1 MTLLKGA
8 SEKLREELNHREQ
21 EIQRGAMKIEHLE
34 NDTRIMNGKIEQLR
48 ADCRQQE
55 KNKKDL
61 AEQLRFQ
68 EISFEF
74 ILFFIKHINYYFFA
88 LNDQIFKNFVKTN
101 LSINHRKIYF
111 ETRSKEQRNDND
123 QHRINELQQQLEA
136 ASDEQLSS
144 KKNSQEL
151 HRLRGELDEARAKHA
166 QQQLDQQQVFSFF
179 EKSRKILRIK
189 RFKKKS

>member
-74 ILFFIKHINYYFFA
+74 ILFFSKHIYYYFFA
-88 LNDQIFKNFVKTN
+88 LTLPNF
-101 LSINHRKIYF
+101 F
-111 ETRSKEQRNDND
+111 
-123 QHRINELQQQLEA
+123 
-136 ASDEQLSS
+136 
-144 KKNSQEL
+144 
-151 HRLRGELDEARAKHA
+151 
-166 QQQLDQQQVFSFF
+166 
-179 EKSRKILRIK
+179 KIL
-189 RFKKKS
+189 